1 MRPNPTMDLVTF
13 TNEILIGKLY
23 FLCSDNAIN
32 LAIICNLEYREL
44 TNYICFN
51 ENKSFLGRIHSIKE

>member
-1 MRPNPTMDLVTF
+1 MRPNPTVDLVTF

-32 LAIICNLEYREL
+32 SVIICNLEYREL
-44 TNYICFN
+44 TNYI
-51 ENKSFLGRIHSIKE
+51 